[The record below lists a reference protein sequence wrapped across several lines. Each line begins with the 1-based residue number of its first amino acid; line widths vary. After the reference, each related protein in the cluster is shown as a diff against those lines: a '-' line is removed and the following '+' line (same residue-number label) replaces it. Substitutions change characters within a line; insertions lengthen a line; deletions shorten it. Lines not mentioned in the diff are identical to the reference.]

1 MTRQRIQG
9 TEDRPVS
16 TPDTTVADAADGL
29 RAAQAW
35 GRAVEI
41 DGCRAEF
48 RLATQLRAASHALS
62 QAEARIAALEL
73 DVAGR
78 DHTIVVLREEVQR
91 VYHDGQSHL
100 EQLMQT
106 RSMRLTKPLRDL
118 GDLVRRWRR

>member
-1 MTRQRIQG
+1 MVA
-9 TEDRPVS
+9 EA
-16 TPDTTVADAADGL
+16 ADAL

-35 GRAVEI
+35 GRAIEI
-41 DGCRAEF
+41 DGCRAEL
-48 RLATQLRAASHALS
+48 RLAMQLRAASQALS
-62 QAEARIAALEL
+62 RAEARIVALEA

-78 DHTIVVLREEVQR
+78 DHTIAVLREEVQR
-91 VYHDGQSHL
+91 VYREGQLHL